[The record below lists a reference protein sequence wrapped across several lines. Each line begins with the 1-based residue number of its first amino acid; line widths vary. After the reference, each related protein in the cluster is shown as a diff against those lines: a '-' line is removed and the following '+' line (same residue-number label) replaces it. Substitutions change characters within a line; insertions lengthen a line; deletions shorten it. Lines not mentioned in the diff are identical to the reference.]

1 MPQRLQ
7 RELGRIKKR
16 ILALGGMVEERVRMA
31 IKAIETKDAG
41 LANEI
46 RRRDYEIDAQEV
58 EVEEECLKILALH
71 QPVAVDLRFLIAV
84 IKINNDLERIGD
96 QAVNVAKRVHSIAE
110 GERMEISMDY
120 AMMAEKAASMLK
132 WSLDALVN
140 MDLDMAFRVMKMDDQ
155 VDSLHCQNY
164 DYLKEILRRTP
175 EHVDYLINFLTISR
189 HLERIA
195 DHATNIAQEVI
206 FLIEGEIVRHGKWD
220 TATREHD
227 F

>member
-1 MPQRLQ
+1 MPKRLQ
-7 RELGRIKKR
+7 KELDQIKQR
-16 ILALGGMVEERVRMA
+16 ILSLGAMVEERVRMA
-31 IKAIETKDAG
+31 IKAIETKDDD

-46 RRRDYEIDAQEV
+46 RRRDHEIDEQEV

-96 QAVNVAKRVHSIAE
+96 EAVNVAKRVHTIAGRE
-110 GERMEISMDY
+110 KMEISLDY
-120 AMMAEKAASMLK
+120 ALMAEKAASMLK

-140 MDLDMAFRVMKMDDQ
+140 LNSELALRVMKLDDQ

-164 DYLKEILRRTP
+164 DYLKEILRQRP
-175 EHVDYLINFLTISR
+175 DRVDYLINFLTISR

-220 TATREHD
+220 VSRDE
-227 F
+227 